1 MIEVRPARN
10 EDSEHIAR
18 LMQQL
23 GYDVAAEKLADRL
36 RRRAEHRD
44 ILVAVSDENVVGWV
58 GVSAYEHFVEG
69 FSAHVEGLVVD
80 EASRSR
86 GVGERLL
93 AAAESWA
100 RERGCSVMLVQSNV
114 IRTRAHAF
122 YARNGYATVKTQHH
136 LRKEL

>member
-1 MIEVRPARN
+1 MIEVRPARD
-10 EDSEHIAR
+10 EDSAQIAR
-18 LMQQL
+18 LMHQL

-36 RRRAEHRD
+36 QRRAERRE
-44 ILVAVSDENVVGWV
+44 ILVAVSDENVVGWA
-58 GVSAYEHFVEG
+58 GVSTDEPFVEG
-69 FSAHVEGLVVD
+69 FSAHLEGLVVD

-100 RERGCSVMLVQSNV
+100 RERGCPVMLVQSNV

-122 YARNGYATVKTQHH
+122 YARNGYATVKAQYH